1 MKQFRIE
8 RFEDFFKEN
17 HGEDNRKYILNH
29 DEVSI
34 VGEKDLIAEIFHH
47 IDIEN
52 DSSVQDYSFYVE
64 KFSTCPY
71 SMVNLY
77 NEFREGSGDSMS
89 ITPIDNIDLSEL
101 LGHDTD
107 LNFDKMKTLSYEE
120 LQKIEADEDEDA
132 WIIWDLILLLKKD

>member
-89 ITPIDNIDLSEL
+89 ITPIDNIDLIR
-101 LGHDTD
+101 TVR
-107 LNFDKMKTLSYEE
+107 T
-120 LQKIEADEDEDA
+120 
-132 WIIWDLILLLKKD
+132 